1 MLRKMFSCSPAKSIL
16 MKKIAGIIMRMFKSD
31 MYFYPR
37 QIYIID
43 ISKYLFIAL
52 QSTSSREPSFTLFF
66 ACILVTFNIIDII
79 FLGNKIYKMQ
89 EKNYIP
95 AILFLTELM

>member
-16 MKKIAGIIMRMFKSD
+16 MKKIAGMRMFKSD

-37 QIYIID
+37 QIYIVD

-52 QSTSSREPSFTLFF
+52 QSISSREPSFTLFF

-79 FLGNKIYKMQ
+79 FLGNKIYKMH

-95 AILFLTELM
+95 AILFLTELI